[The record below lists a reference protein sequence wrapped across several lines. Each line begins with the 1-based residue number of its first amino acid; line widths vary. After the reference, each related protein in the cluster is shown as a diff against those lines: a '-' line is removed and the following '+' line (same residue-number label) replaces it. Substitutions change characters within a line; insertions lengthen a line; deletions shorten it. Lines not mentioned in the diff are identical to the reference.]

1 MVVTDS
7 RLFARVRLVNETGRH
22 RTVSL
27 FQLEQAASNRRL
39 LWALGCW
46 LCVTGLA
53 VHGGPLVS
61 TESPIGFF
69 TNVANRLLQ
78 SQLNLSLNRI
88 QLYPTNQYTPS
99 VHRLLQVTANVYDS
113 LTNRTITDYPYLPSV
128 FRPAFTNDSG
138 TIYITG
144 YAEETGT
151 AVLNAPMRDLQL
163 PEDRAAL
170 APTDMV
176 YGVPIIIAAKK
187 GYPNFNKFAMQTQ
200 VQVTR
205 KLQFHRPGTSNT
217 HPVNELDQMFVVGIT
232 NVFGIEAWNSYAT
245 SFPRD
250 LRMVVLPDLTVSLT
264 NLETGNLLNPTSWR
278 YVSPVVVTN
287 IAASTWPAYNP
298 AHESTSFV
306 LPLTSGP
313 GVPYTNMVFLSNSTY
328 RASSDMFVPL
338 TGIFE
343 RTPGTSNLYVPHWQ
357 LNVRTRLRFTL
368 IDTSVSPNRIVD
380 YVNLDSTESP
390 LDMAD
395 ALMHDT
401 PGTYSCDPQSTAYTP
416 SATIGSMWCTNR
428 LGGST
433 ASAIPTFGIMNQIS
447 ASLGETSPNW
457 NYSRNEFPAGMT
469 KVQAITFFVG
479 QFTPGYLAQSNTFSA
494 PFQPFRNVYKVT
506 EWEAN
511 DPLVHY
517 TISDL
522 KNLQRTNS
530 FLLDNPNP
538 ADLPVLSLGRI
549 NRRYE
554 PWGGNPNY
562 STGSVPLYDLTLKD
576 PMPNLHGRSDDWDFP
591 TNQTPDASW
600 LGRVHRGTPW
610 QTIYLKAPS
619 PSLTAWIKWTGNNQL
634 RTNWNGVY
642 GLTYDA
648 FFTQPTN
655 DWRLAS
661 LLVSLLST
669 NAPRTLLSV
678 NQTSVSAWCGL
689 LDGMTVLTNI
699 GGGQLT
705 PVIMSSN
712 SPQAVTIAAALD
724 TLRSGQPGQRFN
736 NPSDILA
743 TIELSTASPW
753 LDLSSPAQLN
763 WGLSDEAYEAIPS
776 QLLPSLRS
784 DSIGSVCQSGG
795 TLQVQFS
802 GSDGCAYAVQS
813 SSNLSSW
820 TPISTN
826 YPANGFFNFT
836 DTPPGSPRR
845 FYRSVLLP

>member
-306 LPLTSGP
+306 LPLTSGT
-313 GVPYTNMVFLSNSTY
+313 GVPYTNHVVLTNAAYS
-328 RASSDMFVPL
+328 ASLDMFVPL

-380 YVNLDSTESP
+380 YVNLDSTESL
-390 LDMAD
+390 LDITD
-395 ALMHDT
+395 ALMHDAS
-401 PGTYSCDPQSTAYTP
+401 GIYSCDPQSTTYTP
-416 SATIGSMWCTNR
+416 SASIGGMWCTNR
-428 LGGST
+428 AGGST
-433 ASAIPTFGIMNQIS
+433 DNSVPTFGVMNQIE
-447 ASLGETSPNW
+447 ASLGHTSPDW
-457 NYSRNEFPAGMT
+457 NYSRNDFPAGIT
-469 KVQAITFFVG
+469 KDQAIAFFVA
-479 QFTPGYLAQSNTFSA
+479 QFTPGYLRSSNTFAA
-494 PFQPFRNVYKVT
+494 PFQPFRNIYIVT

-517 TISDL
+517 MISDL
-522 KNLQRTNS
+522 KNVQRTNS
-530 FLLDNPNP
+530 YYLDIPDTKLANLL
-538 ADLPVLSLGRI
+538 GHI

-554 PWGGNPNY
+554 PWGGNPKLGAVN
-562 STGSVPLYDLTLKD
+562 VPAYDLTLKD
-576 PMPNLHGRSDDWDFP
+576 PVLRGYGRSDDWDFP
-591 TNQTPDASW
+591 TNNSPNLGW

-610 QTIYLKAPS
+610 QTLYLKAPGT
-619 PSLTAWIKWTGNNQL
+619 SLSNWMTWTGNTQL
-634 RTNWNGVY
+634 LTNWNGTE

-655 DWRLAS
+655 DWRLAG
-661 LLVSLLST
+661 LLVSLLTT
-669 NAPRTLLSV
+669 NAPRTLPSV
-678 NQTSVSAWCGL
+678 NQPSAAAWCGL
-689 LDGMTVLTNI
+689 LDGMTVLTNTAPD
-699 GGGQLT
+699 QLT
-705 PVIMSSN
+705 QVIMSSN
-712 SPQAVTIAAALD
+712 SPQAATIAAALNAM
-724 TLRSGQPGQRFN
+724 RSSQPGQRFN

-743 TIELSTASPW
+743 APELSTASPW
-753 LDLSSPAQLN
+753 LDLSSPSQLD
-763 WGLSDEAYEAIPS
+763 WGLTDEAFEAIPC
-776 QLLPSLRS
+776 QLLPLLRP
-784 DSIGSVCQSGG
+784 DSIGSISQSGG
-795 TLQVQFS
+795 ALQVQFS
-802 GSDGCAYAVQS
+802 GADGYAYAVQS
-813 SSNLSSW
+813 SSNLLSW
-820 TPISTN
+820 TPVSTN
-826 YPANGFFNFT
+826 HPANGFFNFA
-836 DTPPGSPRR
+836 DTLPPGSPRR
-845 FYRSVLLP
+845 YYRSLLLP